1 LLLARDF
8 DRLNAMASTYPFDHL
23 VAELSGEE
31 RALLLERIKAS
42 MPVSSEPLYPA
53 QAVPGGAAVE
63 LKVEDLGIFAR
74 FLLFL
79 RTLFSG
85 KSRDELLR
93 EDELKAIAHRIE
105 MRYFGVIDYR
115 HSLLLGFVAEEL
127 RGLRDSARFF
137 YDALDRSI
145 ERDKGAFY
153 AFLASI
159 ELPDTHERLLSEA
172 DPSKLAAS
180 MAELRGQVEDSDLRA
195 AALAAYENVFSDLS
209 DRGRKAM
216 YQDLRSV
223 LFLKRLSGFLFDRLL
238 GTFKEGEGPEAP
250 SAASFFDAREL
261 ILDLGDILFSM
272 SEPPSTSL
280 MEAIFVFAE
289 RESLGSG
296 AEAAVSVVGSD
307 MQKAN
312 AALASIRSFNARVPL
327 CDVLKLVS
335 GDPAYLPRELPGGE
349 DWLVIYKGFWRER
362 IDAALDDWR
371 TEHRTKALVEE
382 ISAFVGEPGPAGFA
396 HITREETE
404 GTPALR
410 QNMALVFLDAFYRGP
425 FLRELNR
432 PLKLV
437 LVDGEFYRKDNRVE
451 FTDAYDAL
459 LRCSELLA
467 GLDSKLGPEGEFG
480 RAWLTTRSEMGS
492 APMKRHKLQS
502 IERSVEEEAERIIRR
517 EGSALKTMALVLQG
531 FLKGEAGG
539 RYDSL
544 ANISYIDGKANR
556 DFLRSLEKA
565 RGRCERALSLLTE
578 LSGLDLSKDE

>member
-1 LLLARDF
+1 
-8 DRLNAMASTYPFDHL
+8 MASTYPFDHL
-23 VAELSGEE
+23 VAALSNDE
-31 RALLLERIKAS
+31 RALLLERIKSS
-42 MPVSSEPLYPA
+42 MPVSPEPLYSA
-53 QAVPGGAAVE
+53 QTASGGAAIAAP
-63 LKVEDLGIFAR
+63 KAEDLGFLAR
-74 FLLFL
+74 LLLFL
-79 RTLFSG
+79 RSLFTG
-85 KSRDELLR
+85 KSREELLR
-93 EDELKAIAHRIE
+93 EDGLKAIARRIE
-105 MRYFGVIDYR
+105 ARYIGIIDYR
-115 HSLLLGFVAEEL
+115 RSLLLGFVAEEL
-127 RGLRDSARFF
+127 RSLRDSARFF
-137 YDALDRSI
+137 YDALDRSV

-159 ELPDTHERLLSEA
+159 ELPDTHARLLAEA
-172 DPSKLAAS
+172 DPDKLAVS
-180 MAELRGQVEDSDLRA
+180 MAELHSQVEDSTLRA
-195 AALAAYENVFSDLS
+195 AALAAYENVFSELS
-209 DRGRKAM
+209 DRGRRAM

-238 GTFKEGEGPEAP
+238 GGFKEGPDAS
-250 SAASFFDAREL
+250 SAASFFDVREL
-261 ILDLGDILFSM
+261 IFELGDILFSM

-280 MEAIFVFAE
+280 MGAIFVFAE
-289 RESLGSG
+289 REALGAG
-296 AEAAVSVVGSD
+296 AEAAVSVVSGD

-327 CDVLKLVS
+327 FDILKLVS
-335 GDPAYLPRELPGGE
+335 GDPEYLPRELPGGE
-349 DWLVIYKGFWRER
+349 DWFTIYKSFWRER

-396 HITREETE
+396 HISREETE
-404 GTPALR
+404 GAPALR
-410 QNMALVFLDAFYRGP
+410 QNMALIFLDAFYRGP

-451 FTDAYDAL
+451 FTDAYDSL
-459 LRCSELLA
+459 LRCPELLA

-480 RAWLTTRSEMGS
+480 SVWMAVRNEIGS
-492 APMKRHKLQS
+492 GGPMKRHKLQS
-502 IERSVEEEAERIIRR
+502 IERSVEEEAEHIIRR
-517 EGSALKTMALVLQG
+517 EGLALKTMAAVLQG

-565 RGRCERALSLLTE
+565 RGRCERALSLLAE

>member
-1 LLLARDF
+1 
-8 DRLNAMASTYPFDHL
+8 MASTYPFDHL
-23 VAELSGEE
+23 VAELSNDE

-42 MPVSSEPLYPA
+42 MPVSSEPLYPD
-53 QAVPGGAAVE
+53 QAAPGVAATAAP
-63 LKVEDLGIFAR
+63 KADDLGVLAR
-74 FLLFL
+74 LFLFL
-79 RTLFSG
+79 RGLFTG
-85 KSRDELLR
+85 KSREELLR
-93 EDELKAIAHRIE
+93 EDGLKAIAHRIE
-105 MRYFGVIDYR
+105 ARYVGIIDYR
-115 HSLLLGFVAEEL
+115 RSLLLGFVAEEL
-127 RGLRDSARFF
+127 RSLRDSARFF
-137 YDALDRSI
+137 YDALDRSV

-159 ELPDTHERLLSEA
+159 ELPDTHARLLAEA
-172 DPSKLAAS
+172 DPNKIAVS
-180 MAELRGQVEDSDLRA
+180 MAELHGQVEDSALRA
-195 AALAAYENVFSDLS
+195 AALAAYESVFSELS
-209 DRGRKAM
+209 DRGRRAM

-238 GTFKEGEGPEAP
+238 GAFKEGQGPDAP
-250 SAASFFDAREL
+250 SAASFFDVHEL
-261 ILDLGDILFSM
+261 VLELGDILFSM
-272 SEPPSTSL
+272 SEPPSTAL
-280 MEAIFVFAE
+280 MEAIFVFAD
-289 RESLGSG
+289 REALRGG
-296 AEAAVSVVGSD
+296 GEAAVSVVSAD

-312 AALASIRSFNARVPL
+312 AALARIRSFNARVPL
-327 CDVLKLVS
+327 SDVLKLVS
-335 GDPAYLPRELPGGE
+335 GDPDYLPRELPGGE
-349 DWLVIYKGFWRER
+349 DWLAIYKGFWRER
-362 IDAALDDWR
+362 IDATLDDWR

-396 HITREETE
+396 HISREETE

-451 FTDAYDAL
+451 FTDAYDSL

-467 GLDSKLGPEGEFG
+467 SLDSKLGPEGEFG
-480 RAWLTTRSEMGS
+480 SAWMAVRNEMGS
-492 APMKRHKLQS
+492 GGPMKRHKLQS

-517 EGSALKTMALVLQG
+517 EGAALKTMASVLQG

-565 RGRCERALSLLTE
+565 RGRCERALSLLSE